1 MLKFTEL
8 PDDIIYYLRSFLY
21 NNDLINLDLSL
32 KKDMRSISLK
42 EIYNSVL
49 DELMDYH
56 DYNTSSY
63 YEQHDNID
71 SIYENDDWNIY
82 DLY

>member
-1 MLKFTEL
+1 MLKFIEL

-32 KKDMRSISLK
+32 KKDMRNISIK
-42 EIYNSVL
+42 EMYNSVL

-56 DYNTSSY
+56 DYNSSY
-63 YEQHDNID
+63 YYEQDDNID
-71 SIYENDDWNIY
+71 FLYKDNDWNIY
-82 DLY
+82 DV